1 MKVSVVDA
9 IEGLP
14 VFAKVAALV
23 GVPSLVA
30 VYLVWFVTMGVGAN
44 VASAATTAQRTNDAV
59 HAVSSQVDKLM
70 DTQTKLLR
78 IMCVQIAKGDPVL
91 VQQCLA
97 E

>member
-1 MKVSVVDA
+1 MVDA

-14 VFAKVAALV
+14 IFAKVAAIV

-44 VASAATTAQRTNDAV
+44 AASAAVTSQRTNEAV
-59 HAVSSQVDKLM
+59 KAVSGQLDKMM

-78 IMCVQIAKGDPVL
+78 ILCVQSAKGDPTL
-91 VQQCLA
+91 VQQCLSV